1 MKQHESL
8 DVKENILVSDD
19 VEIVI
24 DNIKQKLTGF

>member
-1 MKQHESL
+1 MHESL

-24 DNIKQKLTGF
+24 DNIRQKLTGF